1 MIEKNLK
8 DLIIISNKT
17 NNITDNC
24 DLDRLTFGLLI
35 SKFDERVVKLEG
47 YQELKSLLDS
57 CRHSRN
63 VLIHNIFEI
72 EYFFDIV
79 EILDEYIQDEEN
91 VLKTLELY
99 SIKLRL

>member
-1 MIEKNLK
+1 M
-8 DLIIISNKT
+8 
-17 NNITDNC
+17 
-24 DLDRLTFGLLI
+24 DRLTFGLLI

-91 VLKTLELY
+91 VLRTLELY